1 MISDFQNI
9 FYIETSIRISIIVQ
23 ALFKQA
29 MRHWENF
36 TCIQF
41 VERTTEHP
49 NWIGKICIIV
59 TEATLQIASHG
70 HLVSS

>member
-1 MISDFQNI
+1 M
-9 FYIETSIRISIIVQ
+9 IVQ

>member
-9 FYIETSIRISIIVQ
+9 FYIETSIRISMIVQ

-49 NWIGKICIIV
+49 NWIGKICTYINV
-59 TEATLQIASHG
+59 TKATLEIDSHG
-70 HLVSS
+70 H